1 MSLIKCP
8 NCKATVSDKATV
20 CPKCGKTTQY
30 STKSAKIAIWI
41 FVIFFGLS
49 GVCIV
54 YDKFFKFS
62 TVSLA
67 TKNAQYH
74 SFICK
79 ADAEGDHKITLYDN
93 TFYYEV
99 KMHYADEWLRVAKGT
114 YEVKEFTSNK
124 KKKIGVFVR
133 VEQKPDISFLVI
145 DLSEMNLYWAE
156 QYIGKV
162 EIE

>member
-1 MSLIKCP
+1 M
-8 NCKATVSDKATV
+8 
-20 CPKCGKTTQY
+20 
-30 STKSAKIAIWI
+30 
-41 FVIFFGLS
+41 
-49 GVCIV
+49 
-54 YDKFFKFS
+54 
-62 TVSLA
+62 A

-124 KKKIGVFVR
+124 KKKIGVFV
-133 VEQKPDISFLVI
+133 S
-145 DLSEMNLYWAE
+145 
-156 QYIGKV
+156 
-162 EIE
+162 